1 MIIKKLEITN
11 FRSYYGYNSLDLTD
25 GLNLIIG
32 ANGDGKTTIFD
43 ALAWLFNTKQVV
55 MDERLISKKREE
67 ELSTSESDDVRVALY
82 YEHEGQDKTLEKM
95 FRFTKSSDGTVT
107 TQNYS
112 FVLREGNGI
121 ERTEVSGVNI
131 DHDFPVELRHYTM
144 FRGESDLD
152 VFKES
157 NALGI
162 LIKTFSDVKDFN
174 AYFKFMEF
182 AKSSAE
188 SARDSAQ
195 RKDKKNSDKVRGLKQ
210 IIEREDAI
218 LSDINRE
225 IEDKTDE
232 VTNFKALLD
241 NIEQNREAS
250 EQLVDVNRRIANL
263 TKDRDETASH
273 IHEDYTIN
281 LLDDMWILMGFTNI
295 AADFTKKVNDADLK
309 RREEE
314 KAYLIEAG
322 EKKALKKLKFTPLPV
337 NIPGPQT
344 MKEMLHDEV
353 CKVCGRPAPKH
364 SGPWEFMLHK
374 LQEYE
379 DAIKNRK
386 DKEDDSV
393 PPLYKNNYIK
403 ELMGRATTLDNNLHD
418 INVLRQRIKEKIALN
433 NRLHNDIRKI
443 EENLEREYE
452 NKKRILAQTDGLT
465 EEQLQARYQDISS
478 WTNQQ
483 RNAEDRVK
491 TLKVQREK
499 HREKLDDAQNQLSQ
513 LAVGTSAEIYTK
525 IWNIIR
531 QIADAF
537 KSAKDKNK
545 YDLLKAIEDKANY
558 YLEQLNINDFKG
570 TVRIIEKANG
580 QGEVR
585 LVNNDGATIYSPNTA
600 LKTTYLMS
608 IIFAISCI
616 SSERKN
622 TEYPLIFDA
631 PTSSFTDAKDTE
643 FFNVISKLNKQVI
656 IVTKS
661 FLKDVG
667 NGNIVLDCDRVE
679 AVQGTVYRI
688 EKKKPFDDKKLGTIQ
703 TIITKIK

>member
-1 MIIKKLEITN
+1 
-11 FRSYYGYNSLDLTD
+11 
-25 GLNLIIG
+25 
-32 ANGDGKTTIFD
+32 
-43 ALAWLFNTKQVV
+43 
-55 MDERLISKKREE
+55 
-67 ELSTSESDDVRVALY
+67 
-82 YEHEGQDKTLEKM
+82 
-95 FRFTKSSDGTVT
+95 
-107 TQNYS
+107 
-112 FVLREGNGI
+112 
-121 ERTEVSGVNI
+121 
-131 DHDFPVELRHYTM
+131 
-144 FRGESDLD
+144 
-152 VFKES
+152 
-157 NALGI
+157 
-162 LIKTFSDVKDFN
+162 
-174 AYFKFMEF
+174 
-182 AKSSAE
+182 
-188 SARDSAQ
+188 
-195 RKDKKNSDKVRGLKQ
+195 
-210 IIEREDAI
+210 
-218 LSDINRE
+218 
-225 IEDKTDE
+225 
-232 VTNFKALLD
+232 
-241 NIEQNREAS
+241 
-250 EQLVDVNRRIANL
+250 
-263 TKDRDETASH
+263 
-273 IHEDYTIN
+273 
-281 LLDDMWILMGFTNI
+281 
-295 AADFTKKVNDADLK
+295 
-309 RREEE
+309 
-314 KAYLIEAG
+314 
-322 EKKALKKLKFTPLPV
+322 
-337 NIPGPQT
+337 
-344 MKEMLHDEV
+344 
-353 CKVCGRPAPKH
+353 
-364 SGPWEFMLHK
+364 
-374 LQEYE
+374 
-379 DAIKNRK
+379 
-386 DKEDDSV
+386 
-393 PPLYKNNYIK
+393 
-403 ELMGRATTLDNNLHD
+403 
-418 INVLRQRIKEKIALN
+418 
-433 NRLHNDIRKI
+433 
-443 EENLEREYE
+443 
-452 NKKRILAQTDGLT
+452 LT